1 MSNGFEQVSTR
12 AAMQE
17 YWKNFSPSNESM
29 MLDPNA
35 EILGPEEQLEI
46 LSYLPD
52 LKGMEVLE
60 LGAGIGR
67 FTGDLAKRSKNVT
80 AVDFIDD
87 YIKENKKKHSS
98 LQNIKFMRADVTE
111 LEFSAK
117 KFDMVFSNWLFMYL
131 NDKECVS
138 LVQKVIKWLKPDGY
152 LFIRE
157 SCYKSSGGI
166 KRSTNPT
173 FYRSPATYNALL
185 QSIRLIPQIYSPL
198 QESQSWELRVL
209 NVRSLRTYIKYKKNP
224 WQVCFLSVKMSGE
237 QLSSATSHDNFQ
249 HFLDQQQ
256 YSRRGVRRYE
266 WIYGETYLSTGGLE
280 TTKEFVQLLK
290 LKPGNKV
297 LDVGSGLG
305 GHDFYMA
312 KTFGVT
318 IHGVDLS
325 VNMMSLALEH
335 LAKRPELES
344 KIHFEICDITQAE
357 FEPNTFDAIYSR
369 DTLLHIENKYE
380 LFQKFLKWLKP
391 GGRILFSDYSR
402 GNKEHTEEFKEYIK
416 QRGYHLLT
424 LEEYEKL
431 LNDVGF
437 INVNCKDGTEEFLQA
452 LKNELKK
459 LHSEKENFLL
469 EFTEEDFT
477 YLNDGWNAKILR
489 AQNKDQTWVLCYG
502 EKAK

>member
-1 MSNGFEQVSTR
+1 MNNSSEVSTR
-12 AAMQE
+12 AVMQE
-17 YWKNFSPSNESM
+17 YWKNFAPNNESM

-35 EILGPEEQLEI
+35 DTLGPMEQLEI

-52 LKGMEVLE
+52 LKKMDVLE

-67 FTGDLAKRSKNVT
+67 FSGDLAKRSKSVVV
-80 AVDFIDD
+80 VDFIED
-87 YIKENKKKHSS
+87 YIKENKRRNDAFK
-98 LQNIKFMRADVTE
+98 NIKFMKADVTE
-111 LEFSAK
+111 LEFPAK

-138 LVQKVIKWLKPDGY
+138 LVQKVVTWLKPAGY

-166 KRSTNPT
+166 KRSKNPT

-185 QSIRLIPQIYSPL
+185 QSVRLIPQISPP
-198 QESQSWELRVL
+198 QEPLSWQLKVQ

-224 WQVCFLSVKMSGE
+224 WQVCFLSIKMSGE
-237 QLSSATSHDNFQ
+237 QFSTASNPDNFQ
-249 HFLDQQQ
+249 HFLDHQQ

-266 WIYGETYLSTGGLE
+266 WIYGETYLSTGGIE

-312 KTFGVT
+312 KNFGVT

-344 KIHFEICDITQAE
+344 KIHFEICDITQAK
-357 FEPNTFDAIYSR
+357 FEPETFDAIYSR
-369 DTLLHIENKYE
+369 DTLLHIENKEE
-380 LFQKFLKWLKP
+380 LFHKFLKWLKP
-391 GGRILFSDYSR
+391 GGRILFSDYSC
-402 GNKEHTEEFKEYIK
+402 GNKEHTKEFKEYIK

-424 LEEYEKL
+424 INEYEKL

-437 INVNCKDGTEEFLQA
+437 INVICKDGTEQFLQA
-452 LKNELKK
+452 LKKELQK
-459 LHSEKENFLL
+459 LHSEKEKFLT
-469 EFTEEDFT
+469 EFSEEDFE
-477 YLNDGWNAKILR
+477 YLNVGWNAKIIR